1 MKQGVIPG
9 DNPARFA
16 AVSAHY
22 AAGYQPALVN
32 YMLDHNFSTAHCLAI
47 LGHVVNCHFGLP
59 PGRLA
64 TVAAPAAPPPAAPAR
79 AVPAP
84 ILPTDSQTAQA
95 LAEGV
100 LSAYRLNAGA
110 PALAKPG
117 QIPQHAPQADTS
129 QTAQSLAADV
139 LAAYRESQK
148 GQTP

>member
-84 ILPTDSQTAQA
+84 TLPTDSQTAQA

-139 LAAYRESQK
+139 LAAYRESLK
-148 GQTP
+148 NEG

>member
-32 YMLDHNFSTAHCLAI
+32 YMLDNNFSTAHCLAI
-47 LGHVVNCHFGLP
+47 LSHVVNCHFGLP

-79 AVPAP
+79 AVPAHAQ
-84 ILPTDSQTAQA
+84 PTDSQTAQA
-95 LAEGV
+95 MAEGV
-100 LSAYRLNAGA
+100 LAAYRLNAGA
-110 PALAKPG
+110 PTLAKPS
-117 QIPQHAPQADTS
+117 QIAQHAPQADTN
-129 QTAQSLAADV
+129 QTAKTLAADI
-139 LAAYRESQK
+139 LTAYRELQE